1 VRRLASLLVLTV
13 ATLVAV
19 TPVKAVS
26 SAPSTPQPGT
36 PYTVLQMN
44 LCLSGT
50 ADCYSRTAYPAV
62 VQEAAE
68 QVMAHNPQA
77 VTLNEACRGD
87 AADIARRAGYRMRFT
102 AVLVRGEPLPCVAPG
117 RRGVFGLAVLTR
129 ARITTSHDQPFAGQT
144 GPEERR
150 WLCVTTARAISVCTA
165 HLGTRESAE
174 AISANDAEC
183 AELRTVLARYDGAG
197 TTVFGGDVNRREP
210 CAPDGMWS
218 GGDTVAAQ
226 APGIQHIYGSQSLHG
241 PVARVSAATHTDH
254 DFLLATAMAALRP
267 SSAPAATVPGA
278 SQAGPGQKPPSVAR
292 LAVPDDLLQREGRPP
307 GQDHAGDVEQELDG
321 AAPDLAEGTERDAES
336 HVPSGGNGRDGDE
349 DT

>member
-13 ATLVAV
+13 ATLVTV
-19 TPVKAVS
+19 TPVQAVS

-50 ADCYSRTAYPAV
+50 ADCYSRTAYPAI

-68 QVMAHNPQA
+68 QVMAQDPQA

-87 AADIARRAGYRMRFT
+87 ATDIARRAGYRMRFT
-102 AVLVRGEPLPCVAPG
+102 AVLVRGEPLPCVAPV

-129 ARITTSHDQPFAGQT
+129 ARITTSHDQPFAGQV
-144 GPEERR
+144 GPEKRR

-183 AELRTVLARYDGAG
+183 AELRAVLARYDGAG

-210 CAPDGMWS
+210 CAPDGMWT
-218 GGDTVAAQ
+218 GGDTAAAQ
-226 APGIQHIYGSQSLHG
+226 APGIQHIYGSLSLHG
-241 PVARVSAATHTDH
+241 PVARVSAATYTDH
-254 DFLLATAMAALRP
+254 DFFLATGQAAVG
-267 SSAPAATVPGA
+267 SSTVVNDMVAATTERGRGA
-278 SQAGPGQKPPSVAR
+278 SAARVGVVLAGSKA
-292 LAVPDDLLQREGRPP
+292 
-307 GQDHAGDVEQELDG
+307 
-321 AAPDLAEGTERDAES
+321 
-336 HVPSGGNGRDGDE
+336 
-349 DT
+349 